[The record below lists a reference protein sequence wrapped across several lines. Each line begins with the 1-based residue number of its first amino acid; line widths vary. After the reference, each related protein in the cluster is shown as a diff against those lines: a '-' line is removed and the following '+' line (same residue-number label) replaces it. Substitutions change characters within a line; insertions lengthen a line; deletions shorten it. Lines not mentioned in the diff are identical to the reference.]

1 MSPDSPPTSPG
12 EARRL
17 LKAGVEQAIR
27 ALWGSEVEV
36 SLTEPRNESFGDLST
51 QAALGLAST
60 LRRPPREIAREI
72 AEALEPPRDTFG
84 RVSVDGPGFV
94 NFSFSQSYLDRFS
107 YRLGTQ
113 GIRPLLSLQGTGRR
127 ALVEFVSSNPTGPLS
142 VGHCRQAVLG
152 EAVAGLLEAA
162 GWTVEREYYFNDAGR
177 QTLLLGESLAA
188 RYAEQTGAS
197 LEIPEGGYQG
207 EYLAAWAR
215 SLSAERGGG
224 LSWPADS
231 EVFVSYAR
239 DRAMEMIV
247 SDLELLG
254 FRFDRFFNESSLIAE
269 AVPAALR
276 ALSAISE
283 EGRSLVYEEP
293 PGSGKM
299 WLRLTALGRPEDRV
313 LVRESGMYTY
323 RAPDIAYHLD
333 KFSRGYDLLV
343 DIFGS
348 DHIDTSR
355 DVAAAVGA
363 LLGERELGK
372 LRVIIHQFVTLL
384 RGGRKVKMSTRAA
397 TFVTMREL
405 LEEVGSPD
413 VTRYLFLTRRAE
425 AHMDFDLELARRQS
439 DENPVYYVQYACA
452 RISGIIRTAASEGVA
467 LPSSFDDFEGQLVD
481 PAERNLVRLLE
492 LIPCRVAAAT
502 ESLEPHRL
510 TEMLADVATAFHSF
524 YTKLRVVDASA
535 PRLSSARLLLCAAC
549 RNTMRDLLAVLGVE
563 APERM

>member
-1 MSPDSPPTSPG
+1 MTHHSPPTSPG
-12 EARRL
+12 ELRHL
-17 LKAGVEQAIR
+17 LQSAVEDAAGR
-27 ALWGSEVEV
+27 LWGV
-36 SLTEPRNESFGDLST
+36 SVHVLLTEPRNDSFGDLST
-51 QAALGLAST
+51 QIALELASV
-60 LRRPPREIAREI
+60 LRQPPRTIAQ
-72 AEALEPPRDTFG
+72 ALADALVLPAGTVG
-84 RVSVDGPGFV
+84 RVSIDGPGFI
-94 NFSFSQSYLDRFS
+94 NLAFSADYLDRFAFH
-107 YRLGTQ
+107 LGNE
-113 GIRPLLSLQGTGRR
+113 GIRPLLSQPGKGRR
-127 ALVEFVSSNPTGPLS
+127 VLVEYVSSNPTGPLS

-152 EAVAGLLEAA
+152 EAVAGLLLAS

-177 QTLLLGESLAA
+177 QTSLLGESLAA
-188 RYAEQTGAS
+188 RYVELRGETLA
-197 LEIPEGGYQG
+197 IPEGGYQG
-207 EYLAAWAR
+207 EYLAGWAR
-215 SLSAERGGG
+215 SLAEQKGTG

-231 EVFVSYAR
+231 GLFASFAR

-254 FRFDRFFNESSLIAE
+254 IRFDRFFNESSLLAE
-269 AVPAALR
+269 AVPRVLKALGD
-276 ALSAISE
+276 LSVD
-283 EGRSLVYEEP
+283 GRSLIYEEP
-293 PGSGKM
+293 EGSGKL

-313 LVRESGMYTY
+313 LLRENGMYTY
-323 RAPDIAYHLD
+323 RAPDIAYHID

-355 DVAAAVGA
+355 DVIAALTA
-363 LLGERELGK
+363 LLGSDSVER

-384 RGGRKVKMSTRAA
+384 SEGRKVKMSTRSA

-452 RISGIIRTAASEGVA
+452 RIAGLLRTAAEQGVKP
-467 LPSSFDDFEGQLVD
+467 PSSFEDFAGQLLD
-481 PAERNLVRLLE
+481 PSERRLIRLLE
-492 LIPCRVAAAT
+492 LIPCRVASAA
-502 ESLEPHRL
+502 EALEPHRIP
-510 TEMLADVATAFHSF
+510 EILADVATAFHSF
-524 YTKLRVVDASA
+524 YQKLRVVDVAA

-549 RNTMRDLLAVLGVE
+549 RNTMRDLLGILGVE